1 MKYEKI
7 VKWVLAALFAVG
19 VVFSFYGFVV
29 GFESNGN
36 APVDNMLYC
45 AYAFALVTILAV
57 LFGVVVIGG
66 MNNPKSL
73 LKLLIGLVVGG
84 AVIAVA
90 YVLAPGTPAIGYLG
104 EPVSDGTLKLVD
116 TVLNLTY
123 FLFGGALL
131 TLVAGDMS
139 PAVVAG
145 GMKVALI
152 TTVGGLIVAVILQ
165 IFYNYILSQVES
177 LTIEMEDASI
187 SLMDILV
194 KYKENK

>member
-7 VKWVLAALFAVG
+7 IKWVLAALFVLG
-19 VVFSFYGFVV
+19 VVFSFYGFAV

-66 MNNPKSL
+66 INNPKSL
-73 LKLLIGLVVGG
+73 LKLLLGLVAGG

-104 EPVSDGTLKLVD
+104 NPVSDGTLKLVD

-123 FLFGGALL
+123 FFFGGALL
-131 TLVAGDMS
+131 TLVAGWIIG
-139 PAVVAG
+139 AIR
-145 GMKVALI
+145 K
-152 TTVGGLIVAVILQ
+152 
-165 IFYNYILSQVES
+165 
-177 LTIEMEDASI
+177 
-187 SLMDILV
+187 
-194 KYKENK
+194 